1 MGEEYARDP
10 GLQFYWLEK
19 VLEKAKA
26 KKQTVSVFQTYF
38 YNLTG
43 TIVQC
48 TIAQVRKIA
57 TTTIFVTL

>member
-26 KKQTVSVFQTYF
+26 KKQTVSVKKLFLNRI
-38 YNLTG
+38 YNYILYYE
-43 TIVQC
+43 IKKNA
-48 TIAQVRKIA
+48 IEI
-57 TTTIFVTL
+57 I